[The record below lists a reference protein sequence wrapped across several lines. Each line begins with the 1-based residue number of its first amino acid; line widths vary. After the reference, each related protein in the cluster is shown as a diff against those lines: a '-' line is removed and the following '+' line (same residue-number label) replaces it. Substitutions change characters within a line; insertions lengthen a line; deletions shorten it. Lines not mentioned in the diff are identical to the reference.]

1 MDNQTNWT
9 PSSDDNLL
17 GLTDKNTINE
27 KEAKGIALAELYIFQ
42 LDTDIAISTNLILE
56 IHRIAF
62 SELYEWA
69 GKWRTCDVTVGK
81 LEPPK
86 PAQILQ
92 LMYQFVDNLNYKIN
106 TANDA
111 KTKLDTL
118 VYAHYEFIRINPF
131 NNGNG
136 RTGRMLMN
144 LLALKFGFSPLQLYQ
159 REGEARKVYIDAM
172 QSADAGNFS
181 KLIDLTAKELKT
193 F

>member
-9 PSSDDNLL
+9 PSPDDNLL
-17 GLTDKNTINE
+17 GLTDKGSINE

-42 LDTDIAISTNLILE
+42 LDTEVTISTTLIIE
-56 IHRIAF
+56 IHKIAF

-69 GKWRTCDVTVGK
+69 GKWRTVDVTVGK
-81 LEPPK
+81 LDPPK
-86 PAQILQ
+86 PTQILQ

-106 TANDA
+106 AAVTDKAKIDA
-111 KTKLDTL
+111 LI
-118 VYAHYEFIRINPF
+118 YAHYEFIRIHPF

-144 LLALKFGFSPLQLYQ
+144 LLALKFGFKPFELYQ
-159 REGEARKVYIDAM
+159 REGQPRKIYIDAM
-172 QSADAGNFS
+172 QSADEGDLS
-181 KLIDLTAKELKT
+181 KLYALIAKELAT